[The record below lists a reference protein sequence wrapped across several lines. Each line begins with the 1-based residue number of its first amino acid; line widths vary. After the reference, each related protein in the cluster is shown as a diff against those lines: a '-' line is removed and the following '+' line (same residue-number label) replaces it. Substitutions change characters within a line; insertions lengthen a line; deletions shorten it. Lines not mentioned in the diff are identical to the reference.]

1 MNFRVNPYASAAV
14 LLTNCPVRDVP
25 SASPLQDP
33 RLRKRVKVDSVI
45 RSPISSPNPAKAKQ
59 VSGNDPRSTANVT
72 GRRKLQ
78 ILSNSEV
85 ILIDG
90 EPLLPPARSKAG
102 KRNPVRESSPEFMIC
117 NDMPEK
123 GKEKDR
129 SELSVTGKACACI
142 PTIVQEGLNVDDVED
157 ELSCPM

>member
-1 MNFRVNPYASAAV
+1 
-14 LLTNCPVRDVP
+14 
-25 SASPLQDP
+25 
-33 RLRKRVKVDSVI
+33 
-45 RSPISSPNPAKAKQ
+45 
-59 VSGNDPRSTANVT
+59 
-72 GRRKLQ
+72 
-78 ILSNSEV
+78 
-85 ILIDG
+85 
-90 EPLLPPARSKAG
+90 
-102 KRNPVRESSPEFMIC
+102 MIC